1 MKKAQVKLNKKKNDI
16 SFFPLEEELEKI
28 CEEMSAPNY
37 PRTNR
42 PLPKNAT
49 SLEKSKYSLC
59 KKVLVYKQENNLPVE
74 KLAKKINL
82 TVPETEDIL
91 FARIDKFTLDRL
103 VSYVNNLF
111 DFHLDIHEDLP
122 KKTRSSAKV
131 KSNVLFARKTSN
143 NRSKKYLK

>member
-1 MKKAQVKLNKKKNDI
+1 MKAKNSKKNI
-16 SFFPLEEELEKI
+16 SFFPYEERLAKIREK
-28 CEEMSAPNY
+28 MLAPNY
-37 PRTNR
+37 PRVNMT
-42 PLPKNAT
+42 LPKNAT